1 MFSFWSMIMLLKY
14 THNVMV
20 CLFLCLNQNL
30 VQVREYTFLWLFL
43 LLIIFR
49 ASCDFICFS
58 QAGTFLVFTLDF
70 LPLNLWVCWKWE
82 KITAWSYKSLNTK
95 YKLRKFRGCWGHAEK
110 KRKNVSHENFFLNL
124 AKLLWLVCS
133 FSLVLQ

>member
-1 MFSFWSMIMLLKY
+1 MLWSVYFSVLTK
-14 THNVMV
+14 
-20 CLFLCLNQNL
+20 NL

-110 KRKNVSHENFFLNL
+110 KKKKCFTWKLFFKPCQGIMVS
-124 AKLLWLVCS
+124 LLIL
-133 FSLVLQ
+133 FSSTVRTYAIKCRWKDC